1 MTRRAILKNAR
12 RFVLKVGSR
21 VLTAKGRTLSQSV
34 FDRLAREVSSA
45 KKCGYEPVLVSSGAI
60 AAGMGRLSMTE
71 KPKTMPQKQA
81 AAAIGQSAL
90 MWNYERAFSFFGEKV
105 AQVLL
110 TRDDLSNR
118 NRYLN
123 ARNTLLTLLEFR
135 CIPIINENDTVVVQE
150 IKFGD
155 NDNLSALVTN
165 LVNAD
170 LLIILSDIDGLY
182 DRDPRLHK
190 NARLIPRV
198 DHVTPEMEKK
208 ATGTLSPIS
217 IGGMVT
223 KAPGRPE
230 GGSFRGSYDP
240 GQRPERGSSGAG
252 PARRR
257 GGNAVRLRDQ
267 QADQPEALD
276 RLHAGTGGEN
286 HRGRGSQ
293 KGHPAERE
301 KPPSLRGAS
310 ERKGNS
316 AVGDS
321 VVLLDP
327 AGKCVRQG
335 IGQLWILRDLQDPG
349 AERPRKSKAAS
360 GTNTTMKSSTATIWS
375 ALPRIAEGGVGKGK
389 GRNHGTQPRNS
400 RDRAKGAGNIPDPGE
415 SSDGRQ
421 KRGAYRA
428 WPTTLLEAGP
438 SFEKGQLPRCRRGPQ
453 GAVFRRP

>member
-1 MTRRAILKNAR
+1 MTRREILKNAR

-21 VLTAKGRTLSQSV
+21 VLTAKGRTLSQTV
-34 FDRLAREVSSA
+34 FDRLAREMSLA
-45 KKCGYEPVLVSSGAI
+45 KKGGYEPVLVSSGAI
-60 AAGMGRLSMTE
+60 AAGMGRLSMLE

-123 ARNTLLTLLEFR
+123 ARNTLLTLLDFSV
-135 CIPIINENDTVVVQE
+135 IPIINENDTVVVQE

-198 DHVTPEMEKK
+198 DHVTPDLEKK
-208 ATGTLSPIS
+208 ATGTLSPIG

-223 KAPGRPE
+223 KLQAARKAALFGVPTILANGLKE
-230 GGSFRGSYDP
+230 GIL
-240 GQRPERGSSGAG
+240 ERVLQGADEG
-252 PARRR
+252 TLFTSEINKLTSRKHWIAFTLEPA
-257 GGNAVRLRDQ
+257 GKIIVDEGAKKAIL
-267 QADQPEALD
+267 
-276 RLHAGTGGEN
+276 
-286 HRGRGSQ
+286 Q
-293 KGHPAERE
+293 KG
-301 KPPSLRGAS
+301 KSLLPSGVLGTEGKFS
-310 ERKGNS
+310 
-316 AVGDS
+316 VGDP

-327 AGKCVRQG
+327 
-335 IGQLWILRDLQDPG
+335 
-349 AERPRKSKAAS
+349 
-360 GTNTTMKSSTATIWS
+360 
-375 ALPRIAEGGVGKGK
+375 GG
-389 GRNHGTQPRNS
+389 HAF
-400 RDRAKGAGNIPDPGE
+400 AKGLVNYGSSEISKIRGGKTTEIE
-415 SSDGRQ
+415 SRLGYKYHDEIIHRDDLVCSN
-421 KRGAYRA
+421 
-428 WPTTLLEAGP
+428 PT
-438 SFEKGQLPRCRRGPQ
+438 
-453 GAVFRRP
+453 